1 MLGSVMITP
10 PFDPKCYRINTGK
23 VILMDR
29 SVKTRGYRSEVR
41 AAQAEQTRRAILL
54 AARDLFAAEGY
65 GVTVAQVAQ
74 RAGVAVD
81 TVYASVGRKP
91 ALVLAVIDMVLGG
104 ADQPVPAQ
112 ERHYVHQIQSATSA
126 RDKITAY
133 ADALTTLLPTIA
145 PLQEALRE
153 AGRNDPGCAQAWS
166 GLVTRRAR
174 NMLLFARDLRDTG
187 QLRGD
192 LDDQQVAD
200 IIWATNSAEYFLL
213 LAQRGWT
220 PQQFSTHLAD
230 LWTRILLHPTD
241 ASAPGDP
248 DSAGQVPNPHA
259 P

>member
-1 MLGSVMITP
+1 MN
-10 PFDPKCYRINTGK
+10 RH
-23 VILMDR
+23 
-29 SVKTRGYRSEVR
+29 VKTRRYRSAVR
-41 AAQAEQTRRAILL
+41 AEQAEQTRRAILL
-54 AARDLFAAEGY
+54 AARDLFSSQGY

-104 ADQPVPAQ
+104 VDEPVPAE
-112 ERHYVHQIQSATSA
+112 ERDYVHQIRSATGA
-126 RDKITAY
+126 QDKLIAY
-133 ADALTTLLPTIA
+133 AEALVALLPTVA

-153 AGRNDPGCAQAWS
+153 AGRSDPECARAWS
-166 GLVTRRAR
+166 GLVTRRAH
-174 NMLLFARDLRDTG
+174 NMLLLARDLRQTG

-220 PQQFSTHLAD
+220 PQHFGTHLID
-230 LWTRILLHPTD
+230 LWTRTLLATACDPQ
-241 ASAPGDP
+241 PG
-248 DSAGQVPNPHA
+248 G
-259 P
+259 